1 MSEIEGIEQVYK
13 NVCIQLGEVIY
24 RKGKIYYW
32 ANCIFPG
39 GEVISTDRPSKSID
53 GAVTKAKLII
63 DRHA

>member
-1 MSEIEGIEQVYK
+1 MSEIEGVEQVYK
-13 NVCIQLGEVIY
+13 NVWIQLGEVVY

-39 GEVISTDRPSKSID
+39 GEVISTHYPSKSI
-53 GAVTKAKLII
+53 TSTITRAKLII